1 LKRTYEG
8 LPDFYRETSFAVVI
22 KLISID
28 YFALVVSSQ
37 QEEVFR
43 IFDLQ
48 LLFKINW
55 NNCEHLVG
63 EKKANGF

>member
-8 LPDFYRETSFAVVI
+8 LPDFRGFLA
-22 KLISID
+22 
-28 YFALVVSSQ
+28 AG
-37 QEEVFR
+37 EVFR